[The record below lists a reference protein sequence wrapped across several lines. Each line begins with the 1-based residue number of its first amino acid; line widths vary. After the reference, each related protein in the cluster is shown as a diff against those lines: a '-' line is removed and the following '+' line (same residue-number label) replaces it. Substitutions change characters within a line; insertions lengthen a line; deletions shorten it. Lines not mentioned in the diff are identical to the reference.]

1 MLGKL
6 IKHEFHAV
14 SRLLLPLHLALIL
27 ITLVGR
33 FYVQFAVRNMD
44 SKFDLIH
51 ISLIMFYVL
60 ALFAILILT
69 YVYLYILRPHK
80 NLFSDEGYLM
90 HTLPVTPSMHI
101 WAKLIVSVCWILLD
115 LFLIFL
121 SLFCILVNPD
131 FLDFWP
137 KMMAEIRNVIISRTG
152 QDFFVGSITL
162 VINYLVSC
170 ARSILVVY
178 MCMAIGHSFNQY
190 KLLSSVGIYIG
201 VYAASS
207 LIHTLFLILLE
218 IPGINGADGVS
229 SLLFYW
235 YAAPFSGAP
244 AWRTSVWF
252 DTLFSLA
259 AAVGAFLVSRY
270 FLSRRLNLE

>member
-6 IKHEFHAV
+6 LKHEFHAV

-33 FYVQFAVRNMD
+33 FYVQFAVSNMD
-44 SKFDLIH
+44 SKFDLINV
-51 ISLIMFYVL
+51 SLIMFYVL

-115 LFLIFL
+115 LFMIFL
-121 SLFCILVNPD
+121 SLFCMLVNPD

-137 KMMAEIRNVIISRTG
+137 DLISEIREMVTLSTG
-152 QDFFVGSITL
+152 MDFIVGSIGF
-162 VINYLVSC
+162 VINYLICC
-170 ARSILVVY
+170 ARGILVVY

-201 VYAASS
+201 VYVASN
-207 LIHTLFLILLE
+207 LIGTIFRIIIG
-218 IPGINGADGVS
+218 IPGLSNNNG
-229 SLLFYW
+229 
-235 YAAPFSGAP
+235 PFSLFVVGSYSPDYYQKQAQIIL
-244 AWRTSVWF
+244 WS
-252 DTLFSLA
+252 DTLFALA
-259 AAVGAFLVSRY
+259 VAVGAFFVTRY
-270 FLSRRLNLE
+270 FLSKRLNLE

>member
-27 ITLVGR
+27 ITFVGR
-33 FYVQFAVRNMD
+33 FYVQFAVSNMD
-44 SKFDLIH
+44 SRFDLIN

-115 LFLIFL
+115 LFMIGL
-121 SLFCILVNPD
+121 SLFCLLVNPD
-131 FLDFWP
+131 LLDFWP
-137 KMMAEIRNVIISRTG
+137 EMMSEIREMVTLSTG
-152 QDFFVGSITL
+152 LDFFVGSITF

-170 ARSILVVY
+170 ARGILVVY

-201 VYAASS
+201 VYVASN
-207 LIHTLFLILLE
+207 LIGTIFRILLE
-218 IPGINGADGVS
+218 IPVINGGDNFFSIFMVGGYS
-229 SLLFYW
+229 SSSYET
-235 YAAPFSGAP
+235 YARISI
-244 AWRTSVWF
+244 WF
-252 DTLFSLA
+252 DTLFALA
-259 AAVGAFLVSRY
+259 VAVGAFLVTRY
-270 FLSRRLNLE
+270 FLSKRLNLE